1 MLTKFKQDYAKIAM
15 GFLSFVPDLKDIN
28 HLQTELKL
36 YTEDPTHVLYLYRED
51 RDADFEGVVGVESAN
66 DFVMLRHLS
75 LSPAVRNE
83 STQFA
88 ALSDLVA
95 LYPEQKLMG
104 SMETAGLVAKFNTFR
119 KEEQHGTDTGAR

>member
-15 GFLSFVPDLKDIN
+15 GFLSFIPDLKDIN

-36 YTEDPTHVLYLYRED
+36 YTEDPTHVLYLYRQD

-75 LSPAVRNE
+75 LSPAVRDEKPN
-83 STQFA
+83 
-88 ALSDLVA
+88 L
-95 LYPEQKLMG
+95 
-104 SMETAGLVAKFNTFR
+104 R
-119 KEEQHGTDTGAR
+119 R